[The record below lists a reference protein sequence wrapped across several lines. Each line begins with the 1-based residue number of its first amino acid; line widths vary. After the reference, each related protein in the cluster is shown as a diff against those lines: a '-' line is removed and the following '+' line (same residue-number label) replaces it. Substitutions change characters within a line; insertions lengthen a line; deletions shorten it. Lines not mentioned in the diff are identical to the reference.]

1 MNPITI
7 KQANR
12 EDDIRAV
19 FSIRREVFVEE
30 QRMFRDSDIDENDCK
45 STYLIAKCNGTSV
58 GTVRI
63 FPVGDD
69 AWVGGRL
76 AVRETFRGTY
86 AGCLL
91 VKEAV
96 NLVTTKNCKKFS
108 AVIQKKNVAF
118 FKQLG
123 WKPIGEVISHLG
135 CPHQVMEADLE
146 NGKGRE

>member
-12 EDDIRAV
+12 EDEIREV
-19 FSIRREVFVEE
+19 FSIRKEVFVEG
-30 QRMFRDSDIDENDCK
+30 QRMFRDSDIDENDHK
-45 STYLIAKCNGTSV
+45 STYLIAKCNGTIV

-76 AVRETFRGTY
+76 AVREKFRGTH

-96 NLVTTKNCKKFS
+96 NWVTTKKCKKFS
-108 AVIQKKNVAF
+108 ALIQEKNVEF

-123 WKPIGEVISHLG
+123 WKPIGEVMSHLG
-135 CPHQVMEADLE
+135 FPHQVMEADLG
-146 NGKGRE
+146 NGKGGE